1 MPRCP
6 HCMRAKRVPAEVFHR
21 RRYAK
26 GMRNPYLVTGML
38 SIMMWVTI
46 RETAF
51 EANPPLAWVA
61 TIVLLGWGLF
71 GLSTTL
77 KKKPEDED

>member
-1 MPRCP
+1 
-6 HCMRAKRVPAEVFHR
+6 
-21 RRYAK
+21 
-26 GMRNPYLVTGML
+26 
-38 SIMMWVTI
+38 MMWITI

-51 EANPPLAWVA
+51 EANPPLAWAA

>member
-1 MPRCP
+1 
-6 HCMRAKRVPAEVFHR
+6 
-21 RRYAK
+21 
-26 GMRNPYLVTGML
+26 
-38 SIMMWVTI
+38 MMWITI

-77 KKKPEDED
+77 KKKPEDEG